1 MPCCQQLFDC
11 RCRWWW
17 CWCWWCC
24 RCRCGSCCFPEVRC
38 EPNKIHIFINIMS
51 MDHMDLQTNHIY
63 RSKQGMACQDHLF
76 IDVFF
81 LALPSAWRSQES
93 FERSI
98 WTFGSR
104 VNGLLDLNET
114 KVKNTPFTFVAVG
127 IVESPLWPLDVWE
140 VMGSCRTTIL
150 TTHMWKKP
158 ERASD
163 FWHSTTSQRFFGQED
178 YTAKFV
184 DVLTQK

>member
-63 RSKQGMACQDHLF
+63 RWKQGMACQDHLF
-76 IDVFF
+76 IDAFF
-81 LALPSAWRSQES
+81 SASLGMTIPGILRTFYLDLRQQGERTVG
-93 FERSI
+93 FERYQGEEHTVHLCS
-98 WTFGSR
+98 GRYRR
-104 VNGLLDLNET
+104 VTL
-114 KVKNTPFTFVAVG
+114 VAVG
-127 IVESPLWPLDVWE
+127 CLGSYGKLPDNNSDPSYVEKT
-140 VMGSCRTTIL
+140 RTC
-150 TTHMWKKP
+150 
-158 ERASD
+158 
-163 FWHSTTSQRFFGQED
+163 
-178 YTAKFV
+178 
-184 DVLTQK
+184 